1 MKYKIIVDKQSRTN
15 PSADKKEYIID
26 IEELRSKGDTYDSLV
41 ITKDEDYVIRRLK
54 LTEFYVL
61 EELETPKKEAIPSLN
76 IELFEGDNYIYL
88 IDMIG
93 NKFYA
98 EYLIK
103 NEFNDIYVT
112 LNQMHSAINQSASE
126 VEIAVNQKLTKY
138 STTEEMNASINLKAN
153 EINQVVSKKVGK
165 DEIISKINQTPET
178 ITIDANKININ
189 GTVSANGNFKVD
201 TKGNMECNNGKFKGN
216 IFLDNGKKV
225 IGGDGLLTNLHFE
238 TSDMYSGFSIIGF
251 CPDINYTGFNKS
263 VSMLCVTLPNNFVVT
278 QAYISLNYSAIDG
291 YTSDNSSIIGR
302 PKQIKL
308 YYSHSKAIG
317 KLVYGYGGGYFNDC
331 SVLSGTQITSGDF
344 TSGGVTDTTVSTTQ
358 LKTLK
363 TSNIN
368 NIINSS
374 GSYVFYVQTEATTSS
389 SISGSWTDALSKTF
403 RGKLMLDVIGYMN

>member
-41 ITKDEDYVIRRLK
+41 ITKDEDYVMRRLK

-61 EELETPKKEAIPSLN
+61 EELETPKKEAIPNLN

-93 NKFYA
+93 NKFYT

-138 STTEEMNASINLKAN
+138 STTEEMNASINFKAN
-153 EINQVVSKKVGK
+153 EIDQVVSKKVGK
-165 DEIISKINQTPET
+165 DEIVSKINQTPET

-201 TKGNMECNNGKFKGN
+201 TNGNMECNNGKFKGN

-251 CPDINYTGFNKS
+251 CTDINYTGFNKS
-263 VSMLCVTLPNNFVVT
+263 VAMLCVTLPSNFVVT
-278 QAYISLNYSAIDG
+278 QAYVSLDYSAIDG
-291 YTSDNSSIIGR
+291 YTSDNSSITGR
-302 PKQIKL
+302 PNQIKL

-374 GSYVFYVQTEATTSS
+374 GSYVFYVQTGATTSS

>member
-41 ITKDEDYVIRRLK
+41 ITKTEDYVMRRLK
-54 LTEFYVL
+54 LTEFYIL
-61 EELETPKKEAIPSLN
+61 EELETPKKEAIPNLN

-88 IDMIG
+88 VDMVG

-103 NEFNDIYVT
+103 NDFNDTYIT
-112 LNQMHSAINQSASE
+112 ESEMKSAIELTTQNIILS
-126 VEIAVNQKLTKY
+126 VNQKLQNY

-153 EINQVVSKKVGK
+153 EIDQVVSKKVGK

-278 QAYISLNYSAIDG
+278 QAYISLDYSAIDG

-331 SVLSGTQITSGDF
+331 SVLSGTQIISGDF

>member
-15 PSADKKEYIID
+15 PSNEKKEYEID
-26 IEELRSKGDTYDSLV
+26 IEELRAKGDVHDSLV
-41 ITKDEDYVIRRLK
+41 ITKDEDYVMRRLK

-61 EELETPKKEAIPSLN
+61 EKLETPKKESIQNLN

-88 IDMIG
+88 VDMVG

-103 NEFNDIYVT
+103 NDFNDIYT
-112 LNQMHSAINQSASE
+112 TKSEMYSAIELTTQNIGLS
-126 VEIAVNQKLTKY
+126 VNQKLTKY

-201 TKGNMECNNGKFKGN
+201 TNGNMECNNGKFKGN

-251 CPDINYTGFNKS
+251 CTDINYTGFNKS

-278 QAYISLNYSAIDG
+278 QAYISLDYSAIDG

>member
-1 MKYKIIVDKQSRTN
+1 M
-15 PSADKKEYIID
+15 P
-26 IEELRSKGDTYDSLV
+26 
-41 ITKDEDYVIRRLK
+41 
-54 LTEFYVL
+54 
-61 EELETPKKEAIPSLN
+61 
-76 IELFEGDNYIYL
+76 
-88 IDMIG
+88 
-93 NKFYA
+93 
-98 EYLIK
+98 
-103 NEFNDIYVT
+103 
-112 LNQMHSAINQSASE
+112 
-126 VEIAVNQKLTKY
+126 
-138 STTEEMNASINLKAN
+138 
-153 EINQVVSKKVGK
+153 
-165 DEIISKINQTPET
+165 
-178 ITIDANKININ
+178 NKININ
-189 GTVSANGNFKVD
+189 GTVSANGNFKID
-201 TKGNMECNNGKFKGN
+201 PKGNMECNNGKFKGN

-278 QAYISLNYSAIDG
+278 QAYISLDYSAIDG

-302 PKQIKL
+302 AQQIKL

-344 TSGGVTDTTVSTTQ
+344 TSGGVTDTTVLTTQ

>member
-41 ITKDEDYVIRRLK
+41 ITKTEDYVMRRLK
-54 LTEFYVL
+54 LTEFYIL
-61 EELETPKKEAIPSLN
+61 EELETPKKEAIPNLN

-88 IDMIG
+88 VDMVG

-103 NEFNDIYVT
+103 TDFNDTYIT
-112 LNQMHSAINQSASE
+112 ESEMKSAIELTTQNIILS
-126 VEIAVNQKLTKY
+126 VNQKLQNY

-153 EINQVVSKKVGK
+153 EIDQIVSKKVGK

-278 QAYISLNYSAIDG
+278 QAYISLDYSAIDG

-331 SVLSGTQITSGDF
+331 SVLSGTQIISGDF

>member
-41 ITKDEDYVIRRLK
+41 ITKTEDYVMRRLK
-54 LTEFYVL
+54 LTEFYIL
-61 EELETPKKEAIPSLN
+61 EELETPIKEPLDNIN

-88 IDMIG
+88 IDMVG

-103 NEFNDIYVT
+103 NDFNDTYPT
-112 LNQMHSAINQSASE
+112 KSEMKSAIELTTQNINLS
-126 VEIAVNQKLTKY
+126 VNQKLQNY
-138 STTEEMNASINLKAN
+138 STTKEMNASINLKAN
-153 EINQVVSKKVGK
+153 EIDQVVSKKVGK

-278 QAYISLNYSAIDG
+278 QAYISLDYSAIDG

-331 SVLSGTQITSGDF
+331 SVLSGTQIISGDF

>member
-61 EELETPKKEAIPSLN
+61 EELEEPIKETLENIN

-278 QAYISLNYSAIDG
+278 QAYISLDYSAIDG

-302 PKQIKL
+302 AQQIKL

>member
-41 ITKDEDYVIRRLK
+41 ITKTEDYVMRRLK
-54 LTEFYVL
+54 LTEFYIL
-61 EELETPKKEAIPSLN
+61 EELETPKKEAIPNLN

-88 IDMIG
+88 VDMVG

-103 NEFNDIYVT
+103 NDFNDTYIT
-112 LNQMHSAINQSASE
+112 ESEMKSAIELTTQNIILS
-126 VEIAVNQKLTKY
+126 VNQKLQNY

-153 EINQVVSKKVGK
+153 EIDQIVSKKVGK

-278 QAYISLNYSAIDG
+278 QAYISLDYSAIDG

-331 SVLSGTQITSGDF
+331 SVLSGTQIISGDF

>member
-26 IEELRSKGDTYDSLV
+26 IEELRSKGDTCDSLV
-41 ITKDEDYVIRRLK
+41 ITKTEDYVMRRLK

-61 EELETPKKEAIPSLN
+61 EELEEPIKETLENIN

-138 STTEEMNASINLKAN
+138 STTEEMNTSINLKAN

-251 CPDINYTGFNKS
+251 CTDINYTGFNKS

-278 QAYISLNYSAIDG
+278 QAYISLDYSAIDG

>member
-61 EELETPKKEAIPSLN
+61 EELETPKKEAIPNLN

-165 DEIISKINQTPET
+165 DEIVSKINQTPET

-201 TKGNMECNNGKFKGN
+201 TNGNMECNNGKFKGN

-251 CPDINYTGFNKS
+251 CTDINYTGFNKS
-263 VSMLCVTLPNNFVVT
+263 VAMLCVTLPSNFVVT
-278 QAYISLNYSAIDG
+278 QAYVSLDYSAIDG
-291 YTSDNSSIIGR
+291 YTSDNSSITGR
-302 PKQIKL
+302 PNQIKL

-374 GSYVFYVQTEATTSS
+374 GSYVFYVQTGATTSS

>member
-61 EELETPKKEAIPSLN
+61 EELEEPIKETLENIN

-251 CPDINYTGFNKS
+251 CTDINYTGFNKS

-278 QAYISLNYSAIDG
+278 QAYISLDYSAIDG